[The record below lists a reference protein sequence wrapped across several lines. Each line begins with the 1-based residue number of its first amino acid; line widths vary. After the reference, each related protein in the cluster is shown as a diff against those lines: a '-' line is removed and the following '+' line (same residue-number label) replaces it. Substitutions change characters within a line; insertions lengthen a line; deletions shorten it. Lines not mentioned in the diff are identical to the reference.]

1 MAALTEGQQQDLGRR
16 DTGWSFLAEAMKM
29 FGPTEITQ
37 ELSKK
42 LLKWQADVGGGST
55 KCATFTIQAVE
66 AANLQVFMG
75 SVKWDAE
82 LNIFHSM
89 LKYNPKSH
97 WK

>member
-1 MAALTEGQQQDLGRR
+1 MAALIEGQQQDLGRR

-42 LLKWQADVGGGST
+42 FLNNNT
-55 KCATFTIQAVE
+55 
-66 AANLQVFMG
+66 AANALSSLRAGAINSTVTP
-75 SVKWDAE
+75 V
-82 LNIFHSM
+82 
-89 LKYNPKSH
+89 